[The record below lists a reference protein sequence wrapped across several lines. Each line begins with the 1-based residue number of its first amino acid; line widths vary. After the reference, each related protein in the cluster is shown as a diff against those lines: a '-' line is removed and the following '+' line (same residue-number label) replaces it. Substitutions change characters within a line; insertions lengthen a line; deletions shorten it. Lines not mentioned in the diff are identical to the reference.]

1 MRESSQMIAIVTTAR
16 ENLQGGGVPVFVVKS
31 PEALQMISST
41 LENTLGASVHELDQ
55 QTMIIV
61 KH

>member
-1 MRESSQMIAIVTTAR
+1 MQDSSQIIAIVTM
-16 ENLQGGGVPVFVVKS
+16 EQESLQGGGVPVFVTKS
-31 PEALQMISST
+31 TEALQTISSI
-41 LENTLGASVHELDQ
+41 LENTLGASAHELDQ

>member
-1 MRESSQMIAIVTTAR
+1 MQESSQIIAIVTTQ
-16 ENLQGGGVPVFVVKS
+16 EESLQGGGVPVFVTKS
-31 PEALQMISST
+31 TEALQMISLT
-41 LENTLGASVHELDQ
+41 LENTLGASAHELDP